1 MSGESKPIERT
12 ITALALLLLVVGC
25 LVVLW
30 PFLTAVVWAII
41 LTFATWPIY
50 RRVVALTGGRRTLAA
65 ALMTV
70 LIPAIMLVP
79 FVILGF
85 TLADN
90 VRDAAIASRGWLE
103 AGPHTASAWVYRIP
117 LFGG

>member
-1 MSGESKPIERT
+1 MSRETKPIERIIT
-12 ITALALLLLVVGC
+12 ITTLALLIAGC

-30 PFLTAVVWAII
+30 PFLTAVLWAII

-50 RRVVALTGGRRTLAA
+50 RRVVALTSGRRTLAA

-70 LIPAIMLVP
+70 LIAVVMLVP

-90 VRDAAIASRGWLE
+90 VRDAAVTSRGWLE
-103 AGPHTASAWVYRIP
+103 AGPHTASAW
-117 LFGG
+117 